1 MRGRKGLRWKGV
13 AKKKLTFEDG
23 MQQLEEIVRMLEQ
36 GQMPLEES
44 LKAFEKAME
53 LQKSL
58 KAILDDG
65 DRRIRVLTEDGERE
79 LAEEASE

>member
-1 MRGRKGLRWKGV
+1 M

-23 MQQLEEIVRMLEQ
+23 MQQLEETVRALEQ

-44 LKAFEKAME
+44 LKAFEKAMA

-58 KAILDDG
+58 KEILDDG
-65 DRRIRVLTEDGERE
+65 DRRIRVLTEGSERE
-79 LAEEASE
+79 LEGEAVE

>member
-1 MRGRKGLRWKGV
+1 M

-23 MQQLEEIVRMLEQ
+23 MQELEEIVRTLEL

-44 LKAFEKAME
+44 FKAFERATA

-58 KAILDDG
+58 QAMLDDG
-65 DRRIRVLTEDGERE
+65 DKRIRALTESGEQE
-79 LAEEASE
+79 LDEEGQE

>member
-1 MRGRKGLRWKGV
+1 MAR
-13 AKKKLTFEDG
+13 KKLTFEEG
-23 MQQLEEIVRMLEQ
+23 MQELEEIVRSLEQ

-44 LKAFEKAME
+44 FKAFERATA

-58 KAILDDG
+58 QEMLDEG

-79 LAEEASE
+79 LDTREVQE

>member
-1 MRGRKGLRWKGV
+1 M

-23 MQQLEEIVRMLEQ
+23 MQQLEETVRALEQ

-44 LKAFEKAME
+44 LKAFEKAMA

-58 KAILDDG
+58 KEILDDG
-65 DRRIRVLTEDGERE
+65 DRRIRVLTEGDERE
-79 LAEEASE
+79 LEGEAVE